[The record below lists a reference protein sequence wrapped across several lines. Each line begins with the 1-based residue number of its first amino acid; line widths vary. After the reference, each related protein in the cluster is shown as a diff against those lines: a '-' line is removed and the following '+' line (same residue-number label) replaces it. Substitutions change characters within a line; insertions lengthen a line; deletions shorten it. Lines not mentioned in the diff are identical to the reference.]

1 MTVAGTPLPV
11 GETAPD
17 FTLRDQH
24 GADTTLSA
32 LRGRDVL
39 LVFYPF
45 AFSGVCSGEL
55 RDLRDAWPGLAAP
68 DRALLALSCDPVYA
82 LRAYA
87 DRDGIEF
94 PLLSDFWPHGAVAA
108 AYGVLDPSIGAPH
121 RSSFLVDPEGVVRW
135 SLNVPRQTS
144 RAIPDYVAAL
154 EEARKAKSR
163 GD

>member
-1 MTVAGTPLPV
+1 VTVAPSPLPV

-55 RDLRDAWPGLAAP
+55 RALQDAWPTLAAP
-68 DRALLALSCDPVYA
+68 DRVLLAVSCDPVYA

-87 DRDGIEF
+87 DHEGIDF

-108 AYGVLDPSIGAPH
+108 SYGVLDQAIGAPH
-121 RSSFLVDPEGVVRW
+121 RSSFVVDREGVVRW
-135 SLNVPRQTS
+135 SLNVPRHAS
-144 RAIPDYVAAL
+144 RAISDYVAAL